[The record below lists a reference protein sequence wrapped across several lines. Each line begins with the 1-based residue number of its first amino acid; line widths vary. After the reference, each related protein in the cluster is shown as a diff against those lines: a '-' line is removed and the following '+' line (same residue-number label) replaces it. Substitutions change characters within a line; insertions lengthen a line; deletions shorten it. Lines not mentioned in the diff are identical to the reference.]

1 MSFTPAVSSVISSF
15 FQTYLPIL
23 PAFFSSRRA
32 EPLRPDRLRP
42 PVVACYSRSAQGR
55 AFRSERASGQIM
67 RMDGRSTNGRRRKPA
82 KALPKV
88 GSPDDARRC
97 PDAVVGEWGHGE
109 GISMDRR
116 WQPPAP
122 TIMVRGHHAPH
133 HHHHPWRWRVRSA
146 AAARRPHHTRAQ
158 GLAGGRGEQRCRYCR
173 CREVL

>member
-1 MSFTPAVSSVISSF
+1 
-15 FQTYLPIL
+15 
-23 PAFFSSRRA
+23 
-32 EPLRPDRLRP
+32 
-42 PVVACYSRSAQGR
+42 
-55 AFRSERASGQIM
+55 M

-133 HHHHPWRWRVRSA
+133 HHHHSGRWRVRSA

-158 GLAGGRGEQRCRYCR
+158 GLARGRAGEGSSSSLTEQEQLPVSPSLPPAPHRTPDRPHPRTSEWGGARVGGHADRRR
-173 CREVL
+173 ARPLLRLSGRRDPGVRR